1 MVKYPNVSVKLVG
14 EDGNAFSILGRVSS
28 ALRNAGASKEER
40 DLFQKE
46 ATSGDYSH
54 LLGVVMD
61 WVNCD
66 EEDEIEDEDLCED
79 CCKPFDDCTCD
90 DYYEDEWESD
100 EDSEDEDE

>member
-1 MVKYPNVSVKLVG
+1 MSVKYPNVSVKLVG

-28 ALRNAGASKEER
+28 ALRSAGVSKEEC

-61 WVNCD
+61 WVSCD
-66 EEDEIEDEDLCED
+66 EDEEIEEEYDEDDNDFCFD
-79 CCKPFDDCTCD
+79 CCHYISNCTCD
-90 DYYEDEWESD
+90 DDY
-100 EDSEDEDE
+100 DEDESEE